1 MLQGKTTMNRRDLLK
16 RTGGA
21 ALALGTL
28 PFPLAWTAEDKKSKK
43 ILMYTRSVGYQHDV
57 VKRKKPNELSL
68 AESIVTDLGKKNG
81 FEVVC
86 EKDGRVFLSSDF
98 PTFDGFVFET
108 QGNLL
113 SEKSQDN
120 SPPMTADGKKA
131 LLDAIAGGK
140 GYVGCHCAS
149 DTFHSKGPGDQNQ
162 KPEDIDPYIAMVGG
176 EFIRHGQQQKGW
188 MRVVDDNF
196 PGAVGLKD
204 FNITEEWYSLK
215 NFAEDM
221 HVILVQDTKGMVNVD
236 YDRPNFPATWA
247 RMHKKGRVFFTS
259 MGHRDDVWKNDT
271 FQKLLLG
278 AINWS
283 LGNAEAKLTM
293 NLKEVA
299 PMASTL
305 PDFKKKN

>member
-1 MLQGKTTMNRRDLLK
+1 MNRRDLLR

-43 ILMYTRSVGYQHDV
+43 VLMYTRSVGYQHDV

-68 AESIVTDLGKKNG
+68 AENIVTEIGKKHG

-86 EKDGRVFLSSDF
+86 EKDGRVFLSKDF

-120 SPPMTADGKKA
+120 SPPMTLDGKKA

-149 DTFHSKGPGDQNQ
+149 DTFHSKGPGDKNQ

-176 EFIRHGQQQKGW
+176 EFIRHGQQQKGL
-188 MRVVDDNF
+188 MHVVDDSF

-221 HVILVQDTKGMVNVD
+221 HVILVQNTKGMVNVD